1 MAFSWTTVT
10 PGTTKFDG
18 THFNEI
24 KVAVDHLTSQYSLSA
39 WSWIN
44 LPVVHGVS
52 IIKEAQVDELQ
63 NAIDYVYANS
73 CTTKNASTNSA
84 AHPGDDVTVDTGQK
98 VTNYTTPY
106 NSSVQAAPNNS
117 GYK

>member
-63 NAIDYVYANS
+63 NAIDYVYTNS
-73 CTTKNASTNSA
+73 CTTKNASKNTTVDT
-84 AHPGDDVTVDTGQK
+84 GDDVTVDTGQK